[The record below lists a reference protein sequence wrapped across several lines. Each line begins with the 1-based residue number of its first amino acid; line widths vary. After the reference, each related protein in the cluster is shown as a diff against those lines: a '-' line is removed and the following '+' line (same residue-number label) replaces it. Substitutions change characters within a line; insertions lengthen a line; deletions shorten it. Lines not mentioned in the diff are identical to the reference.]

1 MVTPFRR
8 SRAFACSATIS
19 LAALLTA
26 PVAGAQ
32 DSERQSAATYV
43 AEVAQAQSDVDAL
56 RLDIGELQESVNRSF
71 VELRDAQA
79 RAEQARRGAH
89 TAAER
94 LAAAQADVDKA
105 RAELDQIT
113 RSQYRGTAT
122 PAVVGTL
129 AGESGHREA
138 LERSSFLRQRT
149 LEKREALAALERA
162 RTEAANDESVARE
175 AAELAEAAAADAER
189 AEAAT
194 RTLFDET
201 SAALE
206 ARTAELEAAEATLE
220 EATAQLDAVRGDAAT
235 QDAATQN
242 EAPEAESAD
251 AEHSPAPAANIAPE
265 VIEQVQERVAEIAPE
280 AEASNEEALSQA
292 VLAAQTVQATE
303 SADEATV
310 DQAAEIA
317 AAAALV
323 DESQAPHATFADPY
337 AGAVNGSSISNL
349 SSSRS
354 LPDAGAVSEI
364 VSAFAGGLQTGV
376 AVGQGNASVSDGVS
390 ALLPT
395 VQTPETVTES
405 VQKVVQVAN
414 TSAVETA
421 IARAQS
427 MVGTPYV
434 WGGGDANGPTSGL
447 NGGSVKGFDCSGLV
461 LYAFAGAG
469 ISLPHYTGDQYKR
482 GTPIDPS
489 QAQRGDLLFWGP
501 GGSQHVAIYL
511 GDGMM
516 IEAPRAGQNVSVVP
530 VRWAG
535 MSPNAVRL
543 L

>member
-26 PVAGAQ
+26 PIAGAQ
-32 DSERQSAATYV
+32 DSERQSAAAYV

-56 RLDIGELQESVNRSF
+56 RLGIGELQESVNRSF

-89 TAAER
+89 AAAER
-94 LAAAQADVDKA
+94 LAAAQADVEQA

-149 LEKREALAALERA
+149 QEKREALDAVERA

-189 AEAAT
+189 AEATT
-194 RTLFDET
+194 RALVDET
-201 SAALE
+201 TVALE
-206 ARTAELEAAEATLE
+206 ARTAELAAAEEALQQAEANLE
-220 EATAQLDAVRGDAAT
+220 FVR
-235 QDAATQN
+235 QD
-242 EAPEAESAD
+242 EAPQDEAPQEAPHD
-251 AEHSPAPAANIAPE
+251 EAPAAAPAADIAPE

-280 AEASNEEALSQA
+280 AEAPSEEALSQA
-292 VLAAQTVQATE
+292 VLAAQTVQATG

-317 AAAALV
+317 VAAALV
-323 DESQAPHATFADPY
+323 GESQAPHATFADPY

-376 AVGQGNASVSDGVS
+376 AVGQGNASVSDDVS